1 MTLRQMF
8 VVILL
13 FFVVIVV
20 CYLMFYICS
29 LQWFDVCFCFWLF
42 LLLFV
47 VCLCVIFLFVGCNIH
62 LLYIGINYHK
72 SDTCDRSS
80 HDALV

>member
-1 MTLRQMF
+1 MAFHLILWF
-8 VVILL
+8 VL
-13 FFVVIVV
+13 FCLVLCCPVLGCAKLSRLVLSFPVHALSCIV
-20 CYLMFYICS
+20 L
-29 LQWFDVCFCFWLF
+29 
-42 LLLFV
+42 
-47 VCLCVIFLFVGCNIH
+47 